1 MINHLSGVLLSHPK
15 GALQR
20 PLAGISGISGS
31 AAVVS
36 HSLARRLLAL
46 SLTFTV
52 HARRPRRLGSR
63 QHLHKRYLSNCQV
76 LLEQA
81 CPVAPHPPRRPV
93 GPSRRVGY
101 TVAVAHPSRRRA
113 SRSSS
118 G

>member
-1 MINHLSGVLLSHPK
+1 MTNHLSGVLLSHPK

-46 SLTFTV
+46 SDTCTV

-63 QHLHKRYLSNCQV
+63 QYLYKNYLSICQV
-76 LLEQA
+76 LLLRFSRLL
-81 CPVAPHPPRRPV
+81 VAPPSLTPRRPA

-101 TVAVAHPSRRRA
+101 TIIVAHHSARVTPR
-113 SRSSS
+113 
-118 G
+118 